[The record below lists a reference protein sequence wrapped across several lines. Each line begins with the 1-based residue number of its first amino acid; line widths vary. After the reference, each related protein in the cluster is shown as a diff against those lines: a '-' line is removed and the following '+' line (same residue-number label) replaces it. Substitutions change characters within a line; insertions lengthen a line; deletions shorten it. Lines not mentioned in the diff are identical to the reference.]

1 VQKTTAV
8 KPPERITAISNLKSV
23 LLTQSHEDAEMAL
36 SHTTICGRC
45 IAIRSLKLPFMAG

>member
-1 VQKTTAV
+1 VHKTTAV